1 MKKIITLLAL
11 CTAFIACNNNK
22 ANNTNDPSAEEQT
35 AAQESK
41 TFDLVQK
48 HSWADFNLQGKV
60 KKITEYSYEMMI
72 DDDGTVTQ
80 GAFIEAYEPITV
92 KEFTPE
98 GFLTRVTTYEEEGAA
113 PALEYLYQYDA
124 QNRLVAIK
132 MKSSESKSTER
143 YEYSPEGFISACITT
158 FGDSESKITYSVTV
172 TSEGKEVI
180 EKSSGS
186 YSPDAY
192 TLKYYNTQNLLVKE
206 CSYDSE
212 NEKPHTVS
220 TYTYN
225 AKNQCEKIEQKG
237 IEEATPPMITFFSY
251 DEYGNI
257 TKVVFDAP
265 AGIDYPDDHREST
278 SKYSYD
284 EKGNIVKAIESN
296 SENPLIKVC
305 KIEYY

>member
-11 CTAFIACNNNK
+11 CTAF
-22 ANNTNDPSAEEQT
+22 NTNDPSADEQT
-35 AAQESK
+35 AVQQSN
-41 TFDLVQK
+41 DLGLVQK
-48 HSWADFNLQGKV
+48 HTWADFNLQGKV
-60 KKITEYSYEMMI
+60 KKITEYSYEMI
-72 DDDGTVTQ
+72 VNENGTVTQ
-80 GAFIEAYEPITV
+80 GDFIEAYEPITV

-113 PALEYLYQYDA
+113 PALEYLYEYDA
-124 QNRLVAIK
+124 QKRLVAIK
-132 MKSSESKSTER
+132 MKSSEGRSTER

-192 TLKYYNTQNLLVKE
+192 TLKYYNTQNQLVKD

-212 NEKPHTVS
+212 NEKPHTVVI
-220 TYTYN
+220 YTYN

-237 IEEATPPMITFFSY
+237 IEEANTSMTTFFSY

-257 TKVVFDAP
+257 TKVVFNAP

>member
-22 ANNTNDPSAEEQT
+22 ANNTNDPSADEQT

-143 YEYSPEGFISACITT
+143 
-158 FGDSESKITYSVTV
+158 
-172 TSEGKEVI
+172 
-180 EKSSGS
+180 
-186 YSPDAY
+186 
-192 TLKYYNTQNLLVKE
+192 
-206 CSYDSE
+206 
-212 NEKPHTVS
+212 
-220 TYTYN
+220 
-225 AKNQCEKIEQKG
+225 
-237 IEEATPPMITFFSY
+237 
-251 DEYGNI
+251 
-257 TKVVFDAP
+257 
-265 AGIDYPDDHREST
+265 
-278 SKYSYD
+278 
-284 EKGNIVKAIESN
+284 
-296 SENPLIKVC
+296 
-305 KIEYY
+305 